1 MGASLALH
9 LGLVVAEGCPGAHSW
24 VLCSPVE
31 HTFTRHQHQN
41 HVCTHRNVN
50 TVQTTKT
57 TKCPPRTLALSDH
70 CFFTNN
76 SVSLAPTLLSF
87 LIMRLIDIIT
97 ELPLHLN
104 IESWAEYC
112 SVYSPKSPR
121 LSPNSIY
128 VLSKTLSSRA
138 PHHSL
143 RCMFSLAATSQPF
156 QLLQCAWWSL
166 AGRHW
171 CPKKQKSTRREG
183 HKATFTTISDFHST
197 ASRSHTHICTQ
208 CMLLYQ
214 DEKMKDQI

>member
-1 MGASLALH
+1 MS
-9 LGLVVAEGCPGAHSW
+9 AHTEMW
-24 VLCSPVE
+24 
-31 HTFTRHQHQN
+31 TRSKPQK
-41 HVCTHRNVN
+41 RPNV
-50 TVQTTKT
+50 
-57 TKCPPRTLALSDH
+57 PPRTLALSDH

-138 PHHSL
+138 PHHSS

-214 DEKMKDQI
+214 DVKMKDQI